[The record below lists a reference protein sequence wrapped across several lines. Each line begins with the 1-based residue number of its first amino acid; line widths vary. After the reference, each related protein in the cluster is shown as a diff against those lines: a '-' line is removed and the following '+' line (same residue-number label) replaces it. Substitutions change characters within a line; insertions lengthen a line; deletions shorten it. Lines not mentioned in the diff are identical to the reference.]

1 MYKKEIKKILEK
13 AIKKSGYNVP
23 DNFDL
28 QLPKDKAWG
37 DWATTVSH
45 QIQAQ
50 LTKRKSHIKIDNP
63 NNICEKIIENIKED
77 DSFEFKNISGFI
89 NINIKD
95 NKLIENLSS
104 ISEKKEKY
112 GMSDVGKGKT
122 VVIDYSSPNIAKPFS
137 IGHFRATIIG
147 QAVYNICKFNGYD
160 VVGDNH
166 LGDWGTQFGKL
177 LTAYVH
183 WGDRSKIEKNPIKE
197 FYNLYV
203 KFHNEVE
210 KNPELETEARSW
222 FKRLEEGDKEA
233 KDIWKWTVKLS
244 MDEFED
250 IYDILGVQFDEILGE
265 SFYED
270 KMDEIIQTCEEKKI
284 AKWEKALDKDGKEH
298 STEKVLLI
306 DLSKQGYDTPALL
319 KKSDGTTLYMTRDL
333 AAAKYRIKRWDPEKI
348 LYAVGNEQLLYFKQ
362 LFKVLEMMGEDID
375 RFEHIGF
382 GFMRLK
388 DGRMSTRKGRTVFIR
403 DVIDEVIKRAKK
415 FVNGE
420 NISQYDKDEIS
431 KKVGIGAI
439 KYADLMQNRTQ
450 DIVFDYDKIMNLKGN
465 SGPYLQYTYARAKSV
480 LRKANTENVEVR
492 ESVEIDDIEKEVLR
506 KLAKF
511 DDAVLSAGKAYMPNY
526 IANYLYDLA
535 NEFNSFYQKAP
546 IIGASD
552 DKKVLRLAIT
562 SATAQVLKNGLEL
575 LGIETLEK
583 M

>member
-13 AIKKSGYNVP
+13 AIEKSGYKLP
-23 DNFDL
+23 DSFDV
-28 QLPKDKAWG
+28 QLPRDESWG
-37 DWATTVSH
+37 DWASNIAFILKNKKENPQEV
-45 QIQAQ
+45 A
-50 LTKRKSHIKIDNP
+50 KKIV
-63 NNICEKIIENIKED
+63 ENIKGED
-77 DSFEFKNISGFI
+77 WLEVKVEKSGYI
-89 NINIKD
+89 NFLLKD
-95 NKLIENLSS
+95 DKLIDNLSI
-104 ISEKKEKY
+104 ISKKKDEY
-112 GMSDVGKGKT
+112 GKSDIGKGKT

-147 QAVYNICKFNGYD
+147 QAVYNICKFLGYD

-197 FYNLYV
+197 FYDLYV
-203 KFHNEVE
+203 RFHNEVE
-210 KNPELETEARSW
+210 KDSELEVEARSW

-233 KDIWKWTVKLS
+233 RDIWKWTVKLS
-244 MDEFED
+244 MDEFSD
-250 IYDILGVQFDEILGE
+250 IYDMLGVSFDEILGE

-270 KMDEIIQTCEEKKI
+270 KMDEIIEICEKNKI
-284 AKWEKALDKDGKEH
+284 AKWEKALDKDGKKH
-298 STEKVLLI
+298 PTEKVLLI

-333 AAAKYRIKRWDPEKI
+333 AAARYRIKKWDPEKI
-348 LYAVGNEQLLYFKQ
+348 LYAVGNEQKLYFKQ

-375 RFEHIGF
+375 KFEHVGF
-382 GFMRLK
+382 GFMRLA

-403 DVIDEVIKRAKK
+403 DVIDEVVKRAQK
-415 FVNGE
+415 FVSDE

-450 DIVFDYDKIMNLKGN
+450 DVIFDYDKIMNLKGN

-480 LRKANTENVEVR
+480 LRKAEVR
-492 ESVEIDDIEKEVLR
+492 DIKIDEDVQIDDIERKIMR

-511 DDAVLSAGKAYMPNY
+511 DDAVLAAGMAYMPNY
-526 IANYLYDLA
+526 IANYLYELA

-546 IIGASD
+546 IIGAED
-552 DKKVLRLAIT
+552 NKKNLRLAIT
-562 SATAQVLKNGLEL
+562 DATTQVLKNGLGL